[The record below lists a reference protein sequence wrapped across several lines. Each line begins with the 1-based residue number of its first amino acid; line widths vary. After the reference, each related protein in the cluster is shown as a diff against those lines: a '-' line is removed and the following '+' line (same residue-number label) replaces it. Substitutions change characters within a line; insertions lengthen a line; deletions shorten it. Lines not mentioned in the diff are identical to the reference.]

1 MDGLLD
7 EYPSSTVYWERTV
20 AGDGG
25 GFRICRKASVS
36 CRLTAQPRLLT
47 SAAKARVP

>member
-7 EYPSSTVYWERTV
+7 EYPNSTVYWERTV

-25 GFRICRKASVS
+25 GFRICRKAWTS
-36 CRLTAQPRLLT
+36 AQPQAYR
-47 SAAKARVP
+47 SMAAANVCR